1 MSQLILFSFGCVI
14 FFITATGAF
23 LYGMYTLRDYTNR
36 DHAESA
42 ARKVVRVSAQKTE
55 SQTTGS

>member
-1 MSQLILFSFGCVI
+1 MSQMILFSFGCVI

-42 ARKVVRVSAQKTE
+42 ARKAARATPPSAVQ
-55 SQTTGS
+55 QTADI